1 MIVHSL
7 RSWLLCACIA
17 AGALGGCSANGSD
30 PPADVY
36 VVPVGDKDVRIVVHE
51 PDANGSAA
59 ARDGQPAGGRTIIVL
74 HDDENTASEAA
85 LLYIQENGGRLV
97 ELKHGGERNITF
109 GLDGQQY
116 TFDPNRM
123 FTREGAAASLRN
135 LGAYS
140 ESALARV
147 RGLAGAFLHRAHV
160 DSQNVVITAH
170 NNTNDNYSTLSYDT
184 GGTYEQDALFMYLGM
199 PAEPDDFY
207 FVTDRWLYDQ
217 LRAEEVNVVLQDNS
231 QVTDDGSLSVYAA
244 RLGVPYVNVEAQHGH
259 FERQSLMLE
268 RLFEIL
274 AEMEP

>member
-1 MIVHSL
+1 MTVLTL

-36 VVPVGDKDVRIVVHE
+36 VVPLGDKDVQIVVHE
-51 PDANGSAA
+51 SNADASGA
-59 ARDGQPAGGRTIIVL
+59 ARDGRQGGPTIIVL

-97 ELKHGGERNITF
+97 ELQHGGERNITF
-109 GLDGQQY
+109 GLGGQQY

-135 LGAYS
+135 LGPYS
-140 ESALARV
+140 DSALGVV
-147 RGLAGAFLHRAHV
+147 RGLAGAFLNRAQV

-170 NNTNDNYSTLSYDT
+170 NNTNDNYSTLSYDE

-217 LRAEEVNVVLQDNS
+217 LRAEEVNVVLQDNA

-268 RLFEIL
+268 RLFRIL
-274 AEMEP
+274 AEMER